1 MSTQAAGSAGGGEA
15 APPTKLLRS
24 LHLGYIKTLS
34 TAQSTLSLTYHLT
47 THLRL
52 NAVYWGLCATHLLRA
67 PDTLN
72 RDDLVSFV
80 WQCYVP
86 EIGGFAPF
94 PKHDA
99 HILPTLSALQILA
112 MCDAL
117 DTVDQA
123 VPPPTPSEASTSTS
137 KPGTA
142 AAATSSRSRR
152 EAIIAFIL
160 SLRQP
165 QDGSFV
171 GDASQ
176 LENDTRFLYCACQ
189 ALTLLG
195 ALDRIDREQTIAYLE
210 RCRNFDGGYGT
221 RVGAESHSGQGT
233 SEGTAVYAQ
242 PSQVSRCADPLGSY
256 LLAVFVCTAT
266 LTLLDALPP
275 PSSPAHLSLSTW
287 LSERQILPSG
297 GLNGRP
303 QKLEDVCYSWW
314 VLSSLSMLGR
324 LHWLDADRLRSFI
337 LRCQDDEVGGLADR
351 EGNVSDVFHTVFGV
365 AGLSLLGDTSI
376 AEVDPVFCLPAA
388 LTRKLGINKPFQV
401 LPRREFPTENPS

>member
-117 DTVDQA
+117 DTVEQV
-123 VPPPTPSEASTSTS
+123 VPPSTPSEALTSTS
-137 KPGTA
+137 KSGTA

-189 ALTLLG
+189 ALTLIG
-195 ALDRIDREQTIAYLE
+195 ALDKIDREQTIAYLE

-221 RVGAESHSGQGT
+221 RVGAESHSGQ
-233 SEGTAVYAQ
+233 
-242 PSQVSRCADPLGSY
+242 
-256 LLAVFVCTAT
+256 VFVCTAT

-324 LHWLDADRLRSFI
+324 LHWIDADRLRSFI

-365 AGLSLLGDTSI
+365 AGLSLLGDASI